1 MSSSEAARPPC
12 DNVPRVSSPHVQTL
26 IDAALP
32 YWEAEGEIARRFFAG
47 KPSREDHIY
56 WLKAQVWKE
65 LHPVDGYFNG
75 IHKELTRLT
84 DLFPKV
90 DVEVDRHEFGFSLRQ
105 IVEEFN
111 HYVLFADILELVTGA
126 PVGPS
131 ETIQLPAEKALGDT
145 RRRYVSGGNPVDA
158 AAVLFTEGGG
168 ARLFREGAKIH
179 GGELEHK
186 IAHAMKVIYEDERDH
201 FHEAAL
207 QASAAI
213 RSDADLAR
221 IVAAIVDVSSHRVEM
236 RREMFRNAMTP
247 REIDA
252 FINRIKMEIA
262 GGTFIA
268 TE

>member
-1 MSSSEAARPPC
+1 MSSPYAQR
-12 DNVPRVSSPHVQTL
+12 L

-32 YWEAEGEIARRFFAG
+32 YWEAEGEIAKRFFAS
-47 KPSREDHIY
+47 KPSHENQIY

-75 IHKELTRLT
+75 IHKELSRLT
-84 DLFPKV
+84 DLFPQV
-90 DVEVDRHEFGFSLRQ
+90 DAGIDRHEFGYSLRQ

-111 HYVLFADILELVTGA
+111 HYVLFADILEFLTGK

-131 ETIQLPAEKALGDT
+131 ETVQLPAEKALGDA
-145 RRRYVSGGNPVDA
+145 RRRYVTGGNPVDA

-179 GGELEHK
+179 GGELERK
-186 IAHAMKVIYEDERDH
+186 IAHAMKVIYDDERDH
-201 FHEAAL
+201 FREAAS

-213 RSDADLAR
+213 HTDADLER
-221 IVAAIVDVSSHRVEM
+221 IIGAIVDVSRHRVEM
-236 RREMFRNAMTP
+236 RREMFRNAMTAP
-247 REIDA
+247 EIEA
-252 FINRIKMEIA
+252 FIERLKMEVA
-262 GGTFIA
+262 GGNFVA

>member
-1 MSSSEAARPPC
+1 M
-12 DNVPRVSSPHVQTL
+12 SSPHAQRL

-32 YWEAEGEIARRFFAG
+32 YWEAEGEIAKRFFAAH
-47 KPSREDHIY
+47 PSRDDHIY

-75 IHKELTRLT
+75 IHKELSRLT
-84 DLFPKV
+84 DLFPQV
-90 DVEVDRHEFGFSLRQ
+90 DVEVDRHEFGFALRQ

-111 HYVLFADILELVTGA
+111 HYVLFADILEYLTGA

-131 ETIQLPAEKALGDT
+131 ETVQLPAEKALGDT
-145 RRRYVSGGNPVDA
+145 RRRYVTGGDPVDA

-186 IAHAMKVIYEDERDH
+186 IARAMKVIYDDERDH
-201 FHEAAL
+201 FREAAQ
-207 QASAAI
+207 QASAVI
-213 RSDADLAR
+213 HTDADLQR
-221 IVAAIVDVSSHRVEM
+221 IIDGIVDVSRHRVEM
-236 RREMFRNAMTP
+236 RREMFRNAMTNH
-247 REIDA
+247 EIAA
-252 FINRIKMEIA
+252 FIERIEMEVA
-262 GGTFIA
+262 GGNFVA

>member
-1 MSSSEAARPPC
+1 M
-12 DNVPRVSSPHVQTL
+12 SSPHAQRL

-32 YWEAEGEIARRFFAG
+32 YWEAEGEIAKRFFAA
-47 KPSREDHIY
+47 KPSREDQIY

-75 IHKELTRLT
+75 IHKELSRLT
-84 DLFPKV
+84 DLFPQV
-90 DVEVDRHEFGFSLRQ
+90 DVGVDRHEFGYSLRQ

-111 HYVLFADILELVTGA
+111 HYVLFADILEFLTGA

-131 ETIQLPAEKALGDT
+131 ETVQLPAEKALGDA
-145 RRRYVSGGNPVDA
+145 RRGYVAGGNPVDA

-179 GGELEHK
+179 GGELERK
-186 IAHAMKVIYEDERDH
+186 IAHAMKVIYDDERDH
-201 FHEAAL
+201 FREAAL

-213 RSDADLAR
+213 HSDADLAR
-221 IVAAIVDVSSHRVEM
+221 IVDAIVDVSRHRVEM
-236 RREMFRNAMTP
+236 RREMFRDAMTAQ
-247 REIDA
+247 EIEG
-252 FINRIKMEIA
+252 FIERVKMEVA
-262 GGTFIA
+262 GGNFVA

>member
-1 MSSSEAARPPC
+1 MMTASS
-12 DNVPRVSSPHVQTL
+12 DTVPQQL

-32 YWEAEGEIARRFFAG
+32 YWEAEGEIAKRFFAA
-47 KPSREDHIY
+47 KPSTEDHIY

-75 IHKELTRLT
+75 IHKELSRLA

-90 DVEVDRHEFGFSLRQ
+90 DVDLDRHAFGYSLRQ

-111 HYVLFADILELVTGA
+111 HYVLFADILQLLTGRA
-126 PVGPS
+126 IGPS
-131 ETIQLPAEKALGDT
+131 DTVQLPTEKALGDV
-145 RRRYVSGGNPVDA
+145 RRRYVAGGSSVDA

-168 ARLFREGAKIH
+168 ARLFREGAKVR

-186 IAHAMKVIYEDERDH
+186 IAHAMSVIYDDERDH
-201 FHEAAL
+201 FREAAA

-213 RSDADLAR
+213 HSDADLKR
-221 IVAAIVDVSSHRVEM
+221 IVGAIVEVSRARVEM

-247 REIDA
+247 AEIND
-252 FINRIKMEIA
+252 FIKSVKDKISA
-262 GGTFIA
+262 GTFIA
-268 TE
+268 E

>member
-1 MSSSEAARPPC
+1 M
-12 DNVPRVSSPHVQTL
+12 SSPHAQRL

-32 YWEAEGEIARRFFAG
+32 YWEAEGEIAKRFFAA
-47 KPSREDHIY
+47 KPSREDQIY

-75 IHKELTRLT
+75 IHKELSRLT
-84 DLFPKV
+84 DLFPQV
-90 DVEVDRHEFGFSLRQ
+90 DVGVDRHEFGYSLRQ

-111 HYVLFADILELVTGA
+111 HYVLFADILEFLTGA

-131 ETIQLPAEKALGDT
+131 ETVQLPAEKVLGDA
-145 RRRYVSGGNPVDA
+145 RRGYVAGGNPVDA

-179 GGELEHK
+179 GGELERK
-186 IAHAMKVIYEDERDH
+186 IAHAMKVIYDDERDH
-201 FHEAAL
+201 FREAAL

-213 RSDADLAR
+213 HSDADLAR
-221 IVAAIVDVSSHRVEM
+221 IVDAIVDVSRHRVEM
-236 RREMFRNAMTP
+236 RREMFRDAMTAQ
-247 REIDA
+247 EIEG
-252 FINRIKMEIA
+252 FIERVKMEVA
-262 GGTFIA
+262 GGNFVA